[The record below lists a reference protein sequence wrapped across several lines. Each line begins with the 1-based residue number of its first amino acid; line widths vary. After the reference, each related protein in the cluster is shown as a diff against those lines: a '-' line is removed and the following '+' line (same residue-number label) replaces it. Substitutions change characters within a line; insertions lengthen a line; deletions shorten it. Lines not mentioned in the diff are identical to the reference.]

1 MVTLLYRGKEYTVT
15 PGMTLRD
22 ALKKIG
28 LSPESILAVYEGQL
42 VTDDFI
48 LKPEMT
54 LKLVAVISGGS
65 PAAPISPA
73 GPGSPAAGGV
83 PPARSPA

>member
-1 MVTLLYRGKEYTVT
+1 MVKLIYRGQEYTVT

-48 LKPEMT
+48 LKPDMT
-54 LKLVAVISGGS
+54 LKLVGVISGGS
-65 PAAPISPA
+65 AASGRPPRQRPA
-73 GPGSPAAGGV
+73 
-83 PPARSPA
+83 

>member
-1 MVTLLYRGKEYTVT
+1 MVKLIYRGKEYTLP

-28 LSPESILAVYEGQL
+28 LSPESVLAVLDGQL
-42 VTDDFI
+42 VTDDVV
-48 LKPEMT
+48 LKDGQT

-65 PAAPISPA
+65 RAAR
-73 GPGSPAAGGV
+73 PGHGEG
-83 PPARSPA
+83 AR